1 MLVNSG
7 CCSYAGYAWY
17 VLKYP
22 QNHQMGQSPKYPEL
36 SLFAPHSEDNQTAAA
51 EPQHAAV
58 GHLIGFSMTLG
69 IFQSVA
75 SIVFYLCSSE
85 NGDFDVD
92 CQDWFL
98 RRTSSANPMM
108 TYA

>member
-1 MLVNSG
+1 MV
-7 CCSYAGYAWY
+7 CSQ
-17 VLKYP
+17 LPTK
-22 QNHQMGQSPKYPEL
+22 SPDGTITKVSTEL

-98 RRTSSANPMM
+98 RRTPSANPMM